1 MKNLQSLYPFRS
13 PPSSKW
19 LCGSSLLIASQM
31 WDGKQRR
38 RGKYTGDAM
47 ARGIHSVG
55 GSNMSTFEVAG
66 CWALVW
72 MPLLSTESSRLT
84 LPACDEVWFNDR
96 ALFSLQTV
104 THWVGGASGTS
115 RGLMVVEE
123 RNVLFVS
130 FRNPGDQTKL
140 FPHAH
145 PEFSIK
151 LTNFP
156 IPKRSNEVTKM
167 GTTQS
172 QGNCWT
178 PNLLGM
184 RVRVRQCSPYR
195 PIGATS
201 MLHDCTTPHARLK
214 EELFGPPYF

>member
-1 MKNLQSLYPFRS
+1 MALRVKSVDCELNVGWEAATQGELHTT
-13 PPSSKW
+13 
-19 LCGSSLLIASQM
+19 A
-31 WDGKQRR
+31 
-38 RGKYTGDAM
+38 GD
-47 ARGIHSVG
+47 
-55 GSNMSTFEVAG
+55 N
-66 CWALVW
+66 
-72 MPLLSTESSRLT
+72 RLT

-167 GTTQS
+167 GTTRIVVIAPYIS
-172 QGNCWT
+172 QHAHSKKLTKQARYKSKFN
-178 PNLLGM
+178 PNL
-184 RVRVRQCSPYR
+184 
-195 PIGATS
+195 
-201 MLHDCTTPHARLK
+201 
-214 EELFGPPYF
+214 PPLIQADSL